1 MAHINYLSFEAQARL
16 AREAG
21 VSPSAIS
28 RLIRG
33 ESNPSF
39 ANVLAIHRV
48 FEKHLGK
55 RIDPRDI
62 ITMEGNYPTPSVCEL
77 CNCKGCLPEQFYH
90 KDGSLK
96 EEYKGVKSGEWSLLP
111 DEVEKEANQ

>member
-16 AREAG
+16 ARKAG

-33 ESNPSF
+33 EYNPSF
-39 ANVLAIHRV
+39 ANVLAIHQM

-62 ITMEGNYPTPSVCEL
+62 ITMEGNSDAL
-77 CNCKGCLPEQFYH
+77 RM
-90 KDGSLK
+90 
-96 EEYKGVKSGEWSLLP
+96 
-111 DEVEKEANQ
+111 